1 MPLSPQKE
9 QFVAE
14 YLVDGDAIQA
24 MVRSGCPAGQVLT
37 LAPQWLADPE
47 VIEAI
52 AHRRY
57 ARAVTYGISDQWML
71 TRLLTIVERCME
83 PRPVMS
89 QTSDGMQQVRSAEG
103 EGVWSFDSVGA
114 TAALELLGKHIGF
127 FGRHN
132 QQQYPGPSAPD
143 YRAPDV
149 TPEGAQTQEA

>member
-9 QFVAE
+9 QFVAQ
-14 YLVDGDAIQA
+14 YLLDGDAIQA

-37 LAPQWLADPE
+37 LVPQWLADPE
-47 VIEAI
+47 VISAI
-52 AHRRY
+52 TDRQF
-57 ARAVTYGISDQWML
+57 ARSVSYGISDPWML

-83 PRPVMS
+83 PRPVMKP
-89 QTSDGMQQVRSAEG
+89 TANGMEQVRSAEG
-103 EGVWSFDSVGA
+103 EGVWGFDSVGA

-143 YRAPDV
+143 YRAPAA
-149 TPEGAQTQEA
+149 TPEGTETQGA